1 MKNRIEFIDLAKG
14 ICISLVVLL
23 HVFGDL
29 SGTPVKIMNLFR
41 MPLYF
46 VLSGLFFKTYDVFFT
61 FLKKK
66 INKLI
71 IPFAFTFFFIIIP
84 TSWFLAT
91 KMGNNVHQFNIMW
104 GGEGKLNLGIDGA
117 AWFLVCL
124 FFMNVFFYFIFYVS
138 RKNVLLLIFFS
149 GICGLVGYAL
159 NVYNFYLPMWTD
171 SALTAIPFFMIGY
184 LLKQKTNIL
193 NSNYSSKDS
202 FVFGLSFF
210 VLMCVYMFDEWEG
223 ESLILYSNNIYD
235 ISIMSLYVGGISGTL
250 CVLMLSKY
258 LNYISFLSYIGRYS
272 IVVLLT
278 HLLYLFLIRN
288 ILYQLEITQESIT
301 LNSFVFLFIMIL
313 EIPTIYFCV
322 KNMPYCFAQKDLLK

>member
-258 LNYISFLSYIGRYS
+258 LNYISFLS
-272 IVVLLT
+272 
-278 HLLYLFLIRN
+278 
-288 ILYQLEITQESIT
+288 
-301 LNSFVFLFIMIL
+301 
-313 EIPTIYFCV
+313 
-322 KNMPYCFAQKDLLK
+322 